1 MAGQDH
7 RVPPLFPPNG
17 AAGQAVAAAAAAVA
31 AAAAGQDVQAR
42 PKPLWQPWS
51 DSDGNNTTLPSHSPS
66 TFFLSFFLSFFHVS
80 FSHPLFLS
88 IFLLSY
94 YLYKQAIRLAFHLF
108 TSSFRNGGEG
118 RGPESHQ

>member
-66 TFFLSFFLSFFHVS
+66 TFFLSFVFLFPTLFFFPSFYYHIT
-80 FSHPLFLS
+80 S
-88 IFLLSY
+88 INKRS
-94 YLYKQAIRLAFHLF
+94 
-108 TSSFRNGGEG
+108 G
-118 RGPESHQ
+118 